1 MDAVE
6 RQQVSLDV
14 ASLTVAPRRDWV
26 LGRVAALL
34 SQYYAADLPQSI
46 VKVMADDWAEALC
59 EYPEW
64 AITKAVRWWKSEA
77 NAERKRKPLEG
88 DIAARARYEMGIVK
102 VAEGALRRFD
112 SGVLPYVGGDNST
125 GRVEPTEEQ
134 RKRMAD
140 YQEEAGFAPKR
151 FGGAA

>member
-59 EYPEW
+59 E
-64 AITKAVRWWKSEA
+64 
-77 NAERKRKPLEG
+77 
-88 DIAARARYEMGIVK
+88 
-102 VAEGALRRFD
+102 
-112 SGVLPYVGGDNST
+112 
-125 GRVEPTEEQ
+125 
-134 RKRMAD
+134 
-140 YQEEAGFAPKR
+140 
-151 FGGAA
+151 